1 MDQEV
6 SRRRRRSYSRQFKA
20 EAVAACRKPGASTSA
35 EALKRS
41 MNANILRR
49 WVVEAE
55 RGEGGATPPR
65 ALAGPSSAST
75 NASFVSLPVPS
86 KAADDGMPIAVEVRR
101 GRMSVSVRWPRSA
114 AHECAQWLRE
124 VLK

>member
-6 SRRRRRSYSRQFKA
+6 SRRRRRSYSAEFKA

-41 MNANILRR
+41 MNANFLRR

-55 RGEGGATPPR
+55 RGEGAATSPR
-65 ALAGPSSAST
+65 ALAGTVERFSEAKASS
-75 NASFVSLPVPS
+75 SLPVPS
-86 KAADDGMPIAVEVRR
+86 KAADDGMPITVEVRR
-101 GRMSVSVRWPRSA
+101 GRMTCIRAVAALSGARVRDVA
-114 AHECAQWLRE
+114 A
-124 VLK
+124 

>member
-1 MDQEV
+1 MDEEV
-6 SRRRRRSYSRQFKA
+6 NRRRRRRYGADFKA

-55 RGEGGATPPR
+55 RADGGPR
-65 ALAGPSSAST
+65 ALPAPPTATPKATFVALPTPPVASDT
-75 NASFVSLPVPS
+75 LPI
-86 KAADDGMPIAVEVRR
+86 KVEVRR
-101 GRMSVSVRWPRSA
+101 GSMTVSIQWPRSA
-114 AHECAQWLRE
+114 VHECSMWLRE

>member
-6 SRRRRRSYSRQFKA
+6 NRRRRRSYSA
-20 EAVAACRKPGASTSA
+20 EFRADAVAACRRPGASTSA

-41 MNANILRR
+41 MNANLLRR

-55 RGEGGATPPR
+55 RAEGAVTAPR
-65 ALAGPSSAST
+65 ALPAPVSAP
-75 NASFVSLPVPS
+75 AKESFIALPVS
-86 KAADDGMPIAVEVRR
+86 DKAADDLPITVEVHS
-101 GRMSVSVRWPRSA
+101 GTMTVSIQWPRSA
-114 AHECAQWLRE
+114 VHECATWLRE

>member
-1 MDQEV
+1 MDEET
-6 SRRRRRSYSRQFKA
+6 SRRRRRTYSAEFRA

-41 MNANILRR
+41 MNANVLRR

-55 RGEGGATPPR
+55 RAEGTVTSAR
-65 ALAGPSSAST
+65 ALPAPVSAS
-75 NASFVSLPVPS
+75 AKGSFIPLPGPAR
-86 KAADDGMPIAVEVRR
+86 AADESPITVEVHR
-101 GRMSVSVRWPRSA
+101 GAMTVSIQWPRSA
-114 AHECAQWLRE
+114 VHECAMWLRE

>member
-1 MDQEV
+1 MDEEV
-6 SRRRRRSYSRQFKA
+6 NRRRRRTYSAEFRA

-41 MNANILRR
+41 MNANVLRR

-55 RGEGGATPPR
+55 RAEGGVTSPR
-65 ALAGPSSAST
+65 ALPAPVSAKG
-75 NASFVSLPVPS
+75 SFVALPGPAKPVDE
-86 KAADDGMPIAVEVRR
+86 APITVEVHR
-101 GRMSVSVRWPRSA
+101 GAMTVSIQWPRSA
-114 AHECAQWLRE
+114 VHECAMWLRE